1 METFS
6 IVDKINVDK
15 LNTKIA
21 EFVYREG
28 YEPYIFANKETLDA
42 LVKPIEQ
49 ELKFISASTG
59 IVSSFKTCLVGKYQG
74 SQNVWRWHIKI
85 RWNRAE
91 IREYIGDNK
100 L

>member
-15 LNTKIA
+15 LNTKVA

-28 YEPYIFANKETLDA
+28 HEPYIFANKETLDA

-49 ELKFISASTG
+49 ELNFITSSTG
-59 IVSSFKTCLVGKYQG
+59 STMIYVGKSCLVGKYQG
-74 SQNVWRWHIKI
+74 NEMYEDDTLKFG
-85 RWNRAE
+85 E
-91 IREYIGDNK
+91 IELR
-100 L
+100 

>member
-15 LNTKIA
+15 LNTKFA

-28 YEPYIFANKETLDA
+28 HEPYIFANKETLDA

-49 ELKFISASTG
+49 ELKFVSAATG
-59 IVSSFKTCLVGKYQG
+59 AVSSFKACLVGKYQ
-74 SQNVWRWHIKI
+74 
-85 RWNRAE
+85 
-91 IREYIGDNK
+91 DNK
-100 L
+100 MFEDDTLKFGEIELR

>member
-15 LNTKIA
+15 LNTKVA
-21 EFVYREG
+21 EFVDREG

-49 ELKFISASTG
+49 ELKFVSAATG
-59 IVSSFKTCLVGKYQG
+59 AVSSFKTCLVGKYQG
-74 SQNVWRWHIKI
+74 NKMFRDDTLKFG
-85 RWNRAE
+85 E
-91 IREYIGDNK
+91 IELR
-100 L
+100 

>member
-15 LNTKIA
+15 LNTKVA

-28 YEPYIFANKETLDA
+28 HEPYIFANKETLDA

-49 ELKFISASTG
+49 AEMFMNSWGIGLISSCKGYLTGMYRGNKMFRDDTLKFG
-59 IVSSFKTCLVGKYQG
+59 
-74 SQNVWRWHIKI
+74 
-85 RWNRAE
+85 E
-91 IREYIGDNK
+91 IELR
-100 L
+100 

>member
-6 IVDKINVDK
+6 IVDKINVNK

-28 YEPYIFANKETLDA
+28 HEPYIFANKETLEA

-49 ELKFISASTG
+49 ELKFVSAATG
-59 IVSSFKTCLVGKYQG
+59 AVSSFKACLVSKNQG
-74 SQNVWRWHIKI
+74 DKMFEDDTLKFG
-85 RWNRAE
+85 E
-91 IREYIGDNK
+91 IELR
-100 L
+100 

>member
-28 YEPYIFANKETLDA
+28 HEPYIFANKETLDA

-49 ELKFISASTG
+49 AEMFANSWG
-59 IVSSFKTCLVGKYQG
+59 IGLVSSYKGCFTGMYRGNKMFRDDTLEFG
-74 SQNVWRWHIKI
+74 
-85 RWNRAE
+85 E
-91 IREYIGDNK
+91 IELR
-100 L
+100 

>member
-6 IVDKINVDK
+6 IVDKINVNK

-28 YEPYIFANKETLDA
+28 HDPYIFANKETLDA

-49 ELKFISASTG
+49 ELKFVSATTN
-59 IVSSFKTCLVGKYQG
+59 VTTSFKCCLIGKYQG
-74 SQNVWRWHIKI
+74 NKMFEDDTLKFG
-85 RWNRAE
+85 E
-91 IREYIGDNK
+91 IELR
-100 L
+100 

>member
-28 YEPYIFANKETLDA
+28 YEPYIFANKETLEA

-49 ELKFISASTG
+49 ELKFISAATG
-59 IVSSFKTCLVGKYQG
+59 AVSSFKLVLLANIRAIKCLKMT
-74 SQNVWRWHIKI
+74 H
-85 RWNRAE
+85 
-91 IREYIGDNK
+91 
-100 L
+100 

>member
-1 METFS
+1 METCS

-49 ELKFISASTG
+49 ELKFVSAATG
-59 IVSSFKTCLVGKYQG
+59 LVSSFKSCFSGKYQG
-74 SQNVWRWHIKI
+74 NKMFED
-85 RWNRAE
+85 NTLKFGE
-91 IREYIGDNK
+91 IELR
-100 L
+100 